1 MGIVR
6 YTNWVDF
13 YKDVLDVSLA
23 TKVHPD
29 TIALRM
35 YTDDVKQDLGE
46 LPTPPWYLD
55 KDGNLL
61 ED

>member
-13 YKDVLDVSLA
+13 YKDVIAVSNA

-29 TIALRM
+29 TVTLNM
-35 YTDDVKQDLGE
+35 YTDGVRQDLGE
-46 LPTPPWYLD
+46 LPTPPWYINQ
-55 KDGNLL
+55 DGSLK